1 MHRTQ
6 VHLDFFNQAA
16 PPPPS
21 PDDRPSTIDASL
33 RRSLTRRHFII
44 SSSGKTLKPSS
55 QPSAA
60 PGDSALEDSSR
71 PNGMST
77 SASTNSLA
85 LPHIPELDF
94 GDGSFSYEGPS
105 VDKDES
111 KPAEEVPA
119 SSESSS
125 STAPGAQIE
134 LHSDSLTRILF
145 IFSLIHPQLS
155 YTQGYAELLAP
166 IYWVHAGQGSDWT
179 EIESGAF
186 AEADAFWAFLAL
198 MGEVG
203 EVVKGP
209 GSRPWGEVAFVK
221 GQKREMDIQWAL
233 TRLSARVKWA
243 DEALWQDLVR
253 TLPRVSFF
261 RPLNLLRVGSA
272 SC

>member
-16 PPPPS
+16 PPPP
-21 PDDRPSTIDASL
+21 DDCPPTIDASL
-33 RRSLTRRHFII
+33 RGSLSRRHLFI

-55 QPSAA
+55 QPSSA
-60 PGDSALEDSSR
+60 PGNSAPEGSSR
-71 PNGMST
+71 PNGLST

-105 VDKDES
+105 VAKDES
-111 KPAEEVPA
+111 KPAEAVTN
-119 SSESSS
+119 SSEPFS
-125 STAPGAQIE
+125 STASGAQVE

-166 IYWVHAGQGSDWT
+166 IYWVFSGQGSDP
-179 EIESGAF
+179 IETDGAAF

-209 GSRPWGEVAFVK
+209 GSRAWGEVTLVER
-221 GQKREMDIQWAL
+221 QKREMDIQWAL
-233 TRLSARVKWA
+233 SRLSARVKWA

-253 TLPRVSFF
+253 TFF
-261 RPLNLLRVGSA
+261 HVLFPIPLNLLEVA
-272 SC
+272 LSC